1 MKADLLEKLT
11 FRFRIRLWI
20 RRKQQKLRAW
30 LIWTL
35 PGGDDGDG
43 GIRLIPVP
51 RDAIRIPEPTRLH
64 AVNYLNRNTHDF
76 FGEDLIRE
84 TLVNMMQEDLKA
96 AMDYREVWDEAKQQ
110 YRCSGEIAVMN
121 KEEI

>member
-1 MKADLLEKLT
+1 MKTNLIDKLT
-11 FRFRIRLWI
+11 LRFKIRLWI

-35 PGGDDGDG
+35 PGGEDGDG

-51 RDAIRIPEPTRLH
+51 KDAVRIPEPARLH
-64 AVNYLNRNTHDF
+64 AVNYLNPNTYDF

-84 TLVNMMQEDLKA
+84 TLVSMMMKDLKE
-96 AMDYREVWDEAKQQ
+96 AMDYREVWDEARQQ
-110 YRCSGEIAVMN
+110 YKCSGEIAVVT
-121 KEEI
+121 KEEM